1 MSEQKKVFIFD
12 DNTDILEL
20 CTFILED
27 AGYEIKTSST
37 SNNIIDQ
44 VAAYIPDIIFMDNWL
59 PDVGGIEATRELK
72 SHDEL
77 KNIPVIY
84 FSANNDVM
92 SLADQAGADGYLSKP
107 FDIQELENIY
117 LNIYR
122 PKVAGYSYKNPW
134 YS

>member
-1 MSEQKKVFIFD
+1 MAEQKKVFIFD

-44 VAAYIPDIIFMDNWL
+44 VMAYIPDIIFMDNWL
-59 PDVGGIEATRELK
+59 PDVGGIDATRALK
-72 SHDEL
+72 SDENAQKYTCHL
-77 KNIPVIY
+77 LLCC
-84 FSANNDVM
+84 NNDVM

-107 FDIQELENIY
+107 FDIQELENII
-117 LNIYR
+117 LKHL
-122 PKVAGYSYKNPW
+122 PA
-134 YS
+134 

>member
-1 MSEQKKVFIFD
+1 MAEQKKVFIFD

-44 VAAYIPDIIFMDNWL
+44 VMAYIPDIIFMDNWL
-59 PDVGGIEATRELK
+59 PYVGGIDATRALK
-72 SHDEL
+72 SDEKL

-92 SLADQAGADGYLSKP
+92 SLAEQAGADGYLSKP
-107 FDIQELENIY
+107 FDIQELENII
-117 LNIYR
+117 LKHL
-122 PKVAGYSYKNPW
+122 PA
-134 YS
+134 

>member
-1 MSEQKKVFIFD
+1 MAEQKKVFIFD

-44 VAAYIPDIIFMDNWL
+44 VSAYIPDIIFMDNWL

-72 SHDEL
+72 AHDTL

-92 SLADQAGADGYLSKP
+92 LLADQAGADGYLSKP
-107 FDIQELENIY
+107 FDIQELENII
-117 LNIYR
+117 L
-122 PKVAGYSYKNPW
+122 KHLTVKNDI
-134 YS
+134 